1 MAEELLK
8 APEDRQKFT
17 LQPDRFERDHIW
29 MGMDDLGIL
38 EEGTEEE
45 QVTDNNSPQSAAG
58 E

>member
-1 MAEELLK
+1 
-8 APEDRQKFT
+8 
-17 LQPDRFERDHIW
+17 